1 MWIYTSAVFF
11 LSFYGS
17 AVNGLIS
24 SITQFLGFISLAECG
39 VGAVVQSA
47 LYKPLANNDM
57 QEVSKIMKSA
67 DRFFKRI
74 AYILLAYIAIL
85 MVFYP
90 LITLKSFDYF
100 FYTGSY
106 ICHIYQQFCSVLSGH
121 DLSAASECGSAG
133 FYSV

>member
-1 MWIYTSAVFF
+1 MDLYFRGFSI
-11 LSFYGS
+11 FYGS
-17 AVNGLIS
+17 AVNGLVS

-100 FYTGSY
+100 LHWFLYLSY
-106 ICHIYQQFCSVLSGH
+106 
-121 DLSAASECGSAG
+121 LSAVLFSIIWA
-133 FYSV
+133 

>member
-1 MWIYTSAVFF
+1 MTRKTKLMLNSASSLIYQMITIVCGFILPRFF

-67 DRFFKRI
+67 DRFSKELRI
-74 AYILLAYIAIL
+74 
-85 MVFYP
+85 F
-90 LITLKSFDYF
+90 S
-100 FYTGSY
+100 
-106 ICHIYQQFCSVLSGH
+106 
-121 DLSAASECGSAG
+121 
-133 FYSV
+133 